1 MVTQRAAP
9 ISDQIKLGRRALRN
23 IALAPDQTLYSGQL
37 LYGASSNDNIQLA
50 MLQQV
55 HELPTVAPSLL
66 TGMLSFT
73 PNITVFEPGDEDV
86 GRFADAYDQTITS
99 RSADVTFN
107 TDGANWEDLKSMA
120 EAFAVALTSEVNGIP
135 PTTIPGGGPE
145 YGVLNL
151 GTNVPAGGRAMKR
164 IAHIRQ
170 DLAVPLNSGQQFKL
184 WRMMWEEGL
193 DRMYVMPGT
202 VLQSIQLDAALRREI
217 RMSAQFVGADVVD
230 VQMDRDLALNSA
242 MANAGSNV
250 LGNYFRPDYP
260 LGGAAHTPA
269 NAIFVDRAGADQDDK
284 GTATWR
290 DGASIEYAVR
300 AVKPRFTAQTIQVF
314 MDASGGDVPV
324 RIESDLVNASIT
336 LNTGLM
342 PSWRFGNLGF
352 STVVRSRR
360 GIQARLTFLNTQQGR
375 AQFQQF
381 LRPDR
386 RVQKIWMVFY
396 DPSFSKRMILKA
408 NIRISAT
415 GRLPGDDGQ
424 GANTTEFTYRSVGVR
439 PGATANDPDLIL
451 NEGESDFEL
460 IFDDLTV

>member
-1 MVTQRAAP
+1 MVTQPAAP
-9 ISDQIKLGRRALRN
+9 INANIKLGRRALRN
-23 IALAPDQTLYSGQL
+23 IALVPDQTLYSGQL
-37 LYGASSNDNIQLA
+37 LYGASSNENIQLA

-55 HELPTVAPSLL
+55 HELPTEAPDLL

-120 EAFAVALTSEVNGIP
+120 EAFAVALTSEVNGIA
-135 PTTIPGGGPE
+135 PTTIPGGGE
-145 YGVLNL
+145 YAVLNL
-151 GTNVPAGGRAMKR
+151 GTNVPAGGRVMKR
-164 IAHIRQ
+164 VAHIRQ

-193 DRMYVMPGT
+193 DRMYVMPGA

-230 VQMDRDLALNSA
+230 VQMERDLALNSA

-269 NAIFVDRAGADQDDK
+269 NAIFVDRAGADAEDK

-290 DGASIEYAVR
+290 DGGSIEYAVR

-314 MDASGGDVPV
+314 MDPDGTNSPE
-324 RIESDLVNASIT
+324 RIESDLVNASLT

-352 STVVRSRR
+352 STVVRARR
-360 GIQARLTFLNTQQGR
+360 GIQARLTFLNTQKGR
-375 AQFQQF
+375 EQFQQF

-396 DPSFSKRMILKA
+396 DPSYSKRMILKA

-424 GANTTEFTYRSVGVR
+424 GANTTEFTYRSVGV
-439 PGATANDPDLIL
+439 GANNEIL
-451 NEGESDFEL
+451 GEGESDFEL

>member
-1 MVTQRAAP
+1 MVTQPAAP
-9 ISDQIKLGRRALRN
+9 ISANIKLGRRALRN

-37 LYGASSNDNIQLA
+37 LYGAASNENIQLA

-107 TDGANWEDLKSMA
+107 TDGANWEDMKSMA
-120 EAFAVALTSEVNGIP
+120 EAFAVALTSEVGGIP
-135 PTTIPGGGPE
+135 PTTIPGGGAE

-151 GTNVPAGGRAMKR
+151 GTNVPGGGRALKR
-164 IAHIRQ
+164 VHIRQ
-170 DLAVPLNSGQQFKL
+170 DLDVPLNSGQQFKL

-193 DRMYVMPGT
+193 DRMYVMPGA

-230 VQMDRDLALNSA
+230 VQMERDLDLNNAL
-242 MANAGSNV
+242 ANAGSNV

-269 NAIFVDRAGADQDDK
+269 NAIFVDRAGADRDDK
-284 GTATWR
+284 GTATWK
-290 DGASIEYAVR
+290 DGASVEYATR
-300 AVKPRFTAQTIQVF
+300 TIKPRFTAQTIQVF
-314 MDASGGDVPV
+314 MDVSGGNVPV

-352 STVVRSRR
+352 STVVRARR

-375 AQFQQF
+375 EQFQQF

-386 RVQKIWMVFY
+386 RVQKLWMVFY
-396 DPSFSKRMILKA
+396 DPSFSTRMILKA

-415 GRLPGDDGQ
+415 GRLPSDDGQ
-424 GANTTEFTYRSVGVR
+424 GANTTEFTYRSVGVD
-439 PGATANDPDLIL
+439 ANNEIL
-451 NEGESDFEL
+451 GEGESDFEL

>member
-1 MVTQRAAP
+1 MTMPMSSA
-9 ISDQIKLGRRALRN
+9 IKLGRRALRN

-37 LYGASSNDNIQLA
+37 LYGATSNENIQLA
-50 MLQQV
+50 MLKEV
-55 HELPTVAPSLL
+55 HQLPDVAPDLL

-107 TDGANWEDLKSMA
+107 TDGANWADLRAMG
-120 EAFAVALTSEVNGIP
+120 EAFAVALSGAPATLVPGAGAEYIVLNNGIG
-135 PTTIPGGGPE
+135 IPVGGI
-145 YGVLNL
+145 
-151 GTNVPAGGRAMKR
+151 AGKR
-164 IAHIRQ
+164 LHIRQ
-170 DLAVPLNSGQQFKL
+170 DLAVPLNSGQEFKL

-230 VQMDRDLALNSA
+230 VQMDRDLSLN
-242 MANAGSNV
+242 NRVGEGSNV
-250 LGNYFRPDYP
+250 LSNYFRPDYP

-269 NAIFVDRAGADQDDK
+269 NAIFEERAGGDDREDK
-284 GTATWR
+284 GTATWY
-290 DGASIEYAVR
+290 DGADVVYAIR

-314 MDASGGDVPV
+314 MDIDGGNVPE
-324 RIESDLVNASIT
+324 RIESDLVNASLT

-360 GIQARLTFLNTQQGR
+360 GMQARLTFLNTQQGR
-375 AQFQQF
+375 EQFQQF

-386 RVQKIWMVFY
+386 RVQKLWMVFY
-396 DPSFSKRMILKA
+396 DPSFSTRMILKA

-424 GANTTEFTYRSVGVR
+424 GANTTEFTYRSVGVD
-439 PGATANDPDLIL
+439 ASNEIL
-451 NEGESDFEL
+451 GEGESDFEL
-460 IFDDLTV
+460 IFDDLR